1 MKHLTKILFLCFLIS
16 PLMSQIKNTSYSIE
30 FNGIGGAGNS
40 SPFWFQNNR
49 FGQISETPIHGQ
61 MHLSVTKTI
70 DENSKIFD
78 FGFGAEMLARVGQ
91 DYTDLYPHQYYIEG
105 KLWMLDMVIGA
116 KEQYF
121 GPSDP
126 ALSSGGLLISSNSR
140 PIPKLTAGIFEY
152 TSVPFT
158 KGFAEIKGFLSH
170 GWFNDNIF
178 GKGILLH
185 HKHFQLQ
192 LGGKFPFTAS
202 WGLDHVAQWG
212 GDVPGNGQVK
222 INLENYKKIFF
233 GKSGGEDASISDQIN
248 VLGNHIIS
256 QNITFD
262 LKLEHWKA
270 RLFWQNMNEDGPIR
284 LPWLSRNWRDGLWG
298 AYIRNDIFRF
308 VGGISYE
315 YMSTLDQSGP
325 WHDKDGI
332 VFGGGDSYFTNVM
345 DWAYFSRTIGTPLIL
360 SPTYNSNGSERI
372 VYNDLK
378 AHHLGIDGDINGFN
392 YRLLATF
399 SRYYPQMTEPFR
411 DQQFW
416 LLEVKKKIKKWNN
429 LEMGVSLAHDEGKMV
444 GYNTGLMI
452 SVCKSGLLD
461 KSFRK

>member
-1 MKHLTKILFLCFLIS
+1 MKYLIYILLFVLFIS
-16 PLMSQIKNTSYSIE
+16 PAAAQIKDIQYDIE
-30 FNGIGGAGNS
+30 FLGVAGEGNR
-40 SPFWFQNNR
+40 SPFWLQNNR
-49 FGQISETPIHGQ
+49 FGTISEKPVSGQ
-61 MHLSVTKTI
+61 MQLSVIKRI
-70 DENSKIFD
+70 NENNKIFD
-78 FGFGAEMLARVGQ
+78 FGAGVEMLARTGKNF
-91 DYTDLYPHQYYIEG
+91 TELYPHQYYLEG

-140 PIPKLTAGIFEY
+140 PIPKITAGIFEY
-152 TSVPFT
+152 TTVPFT
-158 KGFAEIKGFLSH
+158 GGFAEIKGLISH
-170 GWFNDNIF
+170 GWFDDNTF

-192 LGGKFPFTAS
+192 LGGKSPFTAS

-222 INLENYKKIFF
+222 INFDNYKRIFL
-233 GKSGGEDASISDQIN
+233 GKSGGADASVSDQIN

-262 LKLEHWKA
+262 LKLSGWKS
-270 RLFWQNMNEDGPIR
+270 RLYWQNMNEDGPIR
-284 LPWLSRNWRDGLWG
+284 IPWLSRNWRDGLWG
-298 AYIRNDIFRF
+298 VFVRNESFKIIKGFT
-308 VGGISYE
+308 YE
-315 YMSTLDQSGP
+315 YMCTLDQSGP

-345 DWAYFSRTIGTPLIL
+345 DWAYYGRTIGTPLIL
-360 SPTYNSNGSERI
+360 SPKYNSNGSERI
-372 VYNDLK
+372 VFNDLK
-378 AHHLGIDGDINGFN
+378 AHHLGVDGEIAGYS

-399 SRYYPQMTEPFR
+399 SRYYPMLTEPYK

-416 LLEVKKKIKKWNN
+416 MLEINKKIEKLNN
-429 LEMGVSLAHDEGKMV
+429 FEISLSLAHDEGMMT
-444 GYNTGLMI
+444 GYQTGCIL
-452 SVCKSGLLD
+452 SVRKSGFLD
-461 KSFRK
+461 RSARK